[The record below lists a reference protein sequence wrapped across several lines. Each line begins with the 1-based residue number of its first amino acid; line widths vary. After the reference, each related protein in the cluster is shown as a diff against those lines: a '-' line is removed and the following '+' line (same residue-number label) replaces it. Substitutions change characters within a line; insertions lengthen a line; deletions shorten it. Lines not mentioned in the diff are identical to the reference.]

1 MKPLCRWALAAALCN
16 AVSNGA
22 VAASTASVIDG
33 VTLDESAQVAGK
45 ILKLNGAGLSLRMIF
60 RVYAISLYLAEP
72 KNTVEAV
79 LNADGPRRIA
89 ILMLRDVSGED
100 FSQALAESPAAK
112 VEAGLMQVGMTIAAQ
127 PHGLRK
133 GDKLTLDWV
142 PGTGTV
148 IELNDRRLT
157 QPIAD
162 RNFYNALLNVW
173 LGAKPIDSSLKT
185 KLLGSSP
192 A

>member
-1 MKPLCRWALAAALCN
+1 MQRLCRWALAATLC
-16 AVSNGA
+16 S
-22 VAASTASVIDG
+22 AASNATMAASLIDG
-33 VTLDESAQVAGK
+33 VELDDSARVAGQL
-45 ILKLNGAGLSLRMIF
+45 LKLNGAGLALRLVFKI
-60 RVYAISLYLAEP
+60 YAISLYLPEP

-112 VEAGLMQVGMTIAAQ
+112 GQTGLMQVGMTIAAQ
-127 PHGLRK
+127 PRGLRK
-133 GDKLTLDWV
+133 GDRLTLDWV

-148 IELNDRRLT
+148 IELNERPLT
-157 QPIAD
+157 RPIGD

-173 LGAKPIDSSLKT
+173 LGATPADPSLKP
-185 KLLGSSP
+185 KLLGNSP
-192 A
+192 T